1 VSDQVFYLCSILPVF
16 AALLNKDAVKYCAL
30 IMIASLAFD
39 YAMSSASDDWYFLA
53 AAILDIVLIFCL
65 PKIAAPLAIYAALNA
80 VQFLFGSIW
89 AQTGNFYHFYAV
101 TIVQFIYL
109 VRLNKGGGG
118 VGFSNIH
125 DKIIGFCKPYFV
137 GRKRVDL
144 CKTKK

>member
-1 VSDQVFYLCSILPVF
+1 MSDQVFYLCSILPVF

-30 IMIASLAFD
+30 IMAASFAFD

-65 PKIAAPLAIYAALNA
+65 PKIATPLAIYAALNA
-80 VQFLFGSIW
+80 VQFLFGSI
-89 AQTGNFYHFYAV
+89 AKETGNFYHFYAV
-101 TIVQFIYL
+101 TIFQFIYL

-137 GRKRVDL
+137 GSKRVDL